1 MTHTAGCGYDVWH
14 QQIKDFVESKNIVSR
29 SSGSRAA
36 LMTPLMFDPGTDWAY
51 SISIDWVGLLIE
63 EATKQKLGEFLKTNI
78 FEPLGMKSTGFFID
92 KNMSNCLATMYR
104 RENNTLTPD
113 LKFKI
118 KQNPEVEA
126 GGGGLY
132 STLNDYILFLRM
144 LLNDGRADNLQ
155 ILRPETIEVMFTH
168 HIGSNVDMKMYSTNK
183 AISRDVNFFPGTP
196 KSWRLSFMINQE
208 KADTGRAANS
218 LGWAG
223 LSNCYFWLDPKNKIT
238 GVFGTQIL
246 PFIDKKAFP
255 LYMAFEKTV
264 YRSLLGEY

>member
-1 MTHTAGCGYDVWH
+1 
-14 QQIKDFVESKNIVSR
+14 
-29 SSGSRAA
+29 
-36 LMTPLMFDPGTDWAY
+36 
-51 SISIDWVGLLIE
+51 
-63 EATKQKLGEFLKTNI
+63 
-78 FEPLGMKSTGFFID
+78 MKSTGFFID
-92 KNMSNCLATMYR
+92 NNMSNCLATMYR
-104 RENNTLTPD
+104 RENNILRPD
-113 LKFKI
+113 LKFKM

-155 ILRPETIEVMFTH
+155 ILRPETIEVMFTNH
-168 HIGSNVDMKMYSTNK
+168 VGSNVDMKMHSTNK
-183 AISRDVNFFPGTP
+183 AISRDINFFPETP
-196 KSWRLSFMINQE
+196 KSWGLSFMINQE
-208 KADTGRAANS
+208 KAETGRPANS

-223 LSNCYFWLDPKNKIT
+223 LSNCYFWLDPKNKIA

-264 YRSLLGEY
+264 YRSLLGKY